1 MTTTIAILKK
11 CIPALALISILSMT
25 AFDCGRGAAVNFGF
39 QYTMRGSPEWTP
51 DGSSL
56 VFEHVGSI
64 YQVTADGSSLKP
76 VYAMQKEYH
85 DAHSPSLS
93 PSGDRVVYSVRAW
106 DSDGFSYNLVSS
118 KLDGSDVIN
127 VTGHGFRAVEPVW
140 SPDGSK
146 ISYLRNVIGK
156 YHLATVN
163 PDGTGDRVIAP
174 DIEVLALERP
184 TWSPDGMYLSFV
196 GREKGKADQLWG
208 LYTARRDGAE
218 LRKVTK
224 AVSSAGVWS
233 PDSMRLAFLYNDGFH
248 TGVSSIYEANRDGT
262 GLREIFDVGREY
274 YRRVPGQ
281 PGMVWSPDGSEIRF
295 GGPPVGYLDVD
306 EERIALY
313 RSSLG
318 STDWSGKKPVD
329 IHKAVWSPDSSRV
342 AAFVTFDEAKVTL
355 SGEWEILISMQ
366 PDGTDRQVLVKY
378 NKDKDRLFPGL
389 GEEWNPP
396 YEFTWEEILPNP
408 CPGSRECD
416 ERSVSD
422 IPLVRQTSSAAAG
435 YDLDEPVPTVED
447 LVEKGLFGAGAS
459 PAHIAFRGPARRN
472 STRCE
477 WRGVART
484 AEQREQ
490 AVRFWLNIGSDETLP
505 SADELERRFTGYIDQ
520 MAPYYQDAMQA
531 SFIPLA
537 RGGLTN
543 DYQFLICYV
552 DYDVNE
558 YLLGDGL
565 VTVTVAYNNMG
576 SEAVFSYNLY
586 TKAHEAGAYDDEA
599 LLTPQAYQ
607 ETLDQKIRDAEEEL
621 TGALQNRG
629 SVMLLAPMAAHHV
642 IAIEAWQVVGQWDLQ
657 LDASNQELALRYGL
671 DESEEEYSQTLTNLT
686 SRITTAAA
694 GDDFAGQRI
703 VNISG
708 LNQHYRD
715 AGAYSDITPS
725 NGDGSPFIPLQPLP
739 VQTCA
744 GLASG
749 GTEVDG
755 IVDIYL
761 TRDCSILL
769 GLKYTLA
776 GTATLNWSK
785 NTAIASW
792 TGVALSGTPQRVTG
806 LDLSSQSLTGAILPG
821 LGRLHRLT
829 SLDLSGN
836 SLTGSIPAILEDLP
850 ALATLRLSG
859 NAFSGCIPPAL
870 RDVTTNDL
878 ASVGLSYCDM
888 LTPPPAP
895 SGVNLVLADA
905 TFTVT
910 WDAVSGAD
918 KYEPQYQTV
927 IGDEW
932 TALPETEEISTT
944 HTLAGGLTCGTTYG
958 FRVRSYGDGIMH
970 SADWGTPSNEVTH
983 TTEPCNQAPDF
994 DTDSYSFTVDE
1005 SVLTGVLVGTVSA
1018 TGPDDGMW
1026 SPTP

>member
-1 MTTTIAILKK
+1 M
-11 CIPALALISILSMT
+11 
-25 AFDCGRGAAVNFGF
+25 
-39 QYTMRGSPEWTP
+39 
-51 DGSSL
+51 
-56 VFEHVGSI
+56 
-64 YQVTADGSSLKP
+64 
-76 VYAMQKEYH
+76 
-85 DAHSPSLS
+85 
-93 PSGDRVVYSVRAW
+93 
-106 DSDGFSYNLVSS
+106 
-118 KLDGSDVIN
+118 
-127 VTGHGFRAVEPVW
+127 
-140 SPDGSK
+140 
-146 ISYLRNVIGK
+146 
-156 YHLATVN
+156 
-163 PDGTGDRVIAP
+163 
-174 DIEVLALERP
+174 
-184 TWSPDGMYLSFV
+184 
-196 GREKGKADQLWG
+196 
-208 LYTARRDGAE
+208 
-218 LRKVTK
+218 
-224 AVSSAGVWS
+224 
-233 PDSMRLAFLYNDGFH
+233 
-248 TGVSSIYEANRDGT
+248 
-262 GLREIFDVGREY
+262 
-274 YRRVPGQ
+274 
-281 PGMVWSPDGSEIRF
+281 
-295 GGPPVGYLDVD
+295 
-306 EERIALY
+306 
-313 RSSLG
+313 
-318 STDWSGKKPVD
+318 
-329 IHKAVWSPDSSRV
+329 
-342 AAFVTFDEAKVTL
+342 
-355 SGEWEILISMQ
+355 
-366 PDGTDRQVLVKY
+366 
-378 NKDKDRLFPGL
+378 
-389 GEEWNPP
+389 
-396 YEFTWEEILPNP
+396 
-408 CPGSRECD
+408 
-416 ERSVSD
+416 
-422 IPLVRQTSSAAAG
+422 
-435 YDLDEPVPTVED
+435 
-447 LVEKGLFGAGAS
+447 
-459 PAHIAFRGPARRN
+459 
-472 STRCE
+472 
-477 WRGVART
+477 
-484 AEQREQ
+484 
-490 AVRFWLNIGSDETLP
+490 
-505 SADELERRFTGYIDQ
+505 
-520 MAPYYQDAMQA
+520 
-531 SFIPLA
+531 
-537 RGGLTN
+537 
-543 DYQFLICYV
+543 
-552 DYDVNE
+552 NE

-725 NGDGSPFIPLQPLP
+725 NGDGSPFIPLQLLP

-769 GLKYTLA
+769 DLKYTLA

-806 LDLSSQSLTGAILPG
+806 LDLSSQSLTGAILPV

-895 SGVNLVLADA
+895 DGVDLALADGV
-905 TFTVT
+905 FTIG

-918 KYEPQYQTV
+918 KYEAQHQPGSTV
-927 IGDEW
+927 DEW
-932 TALPETEEISTT
+932 TALPETEELTITYT
-944 HTLAGGLTCGTTYG
+944 PAEGLACGTVYR
-958 FRVRSYGDGIMH
+958 FRVRSYGDGTMH
-970 SADWGTPSNEVTH
+970 SADWGTPS
-983 TTEPCNQAPDF
+983 
-994 DTDSYSFTVDE
+994 
-1005 SVLTGVLVGTVSA
+1005 G
-1018 TGPDDGMW
+1018 
-1026 SPTP
+1026 